1 MTMKTFITTCFLTIM
16 VTAASA
22 ESNCVAVSESN
33 YYHQNAVE
41 ITEVN
46 ATSETTDELINQID
60 SAESR
65 NNGLK
70 PGYKFMFNMGPQRG
84 IGNLY
89 KADRLQF
96 DVINGYQINPYFSL
110 GLGIGARYYSAQQ
123 ALLVP
128 IFLDIRTNF
137 TNKPLSPYVAVG
149 AGYSLVAS
157 NDFKDVGLLLNPS
170 AGVSIR
176 ISDKSAMNVGLGYEV
191 QNLRNVQLNVYHR
204 WSKTVQASAIT
215 LNVGLAF

>member
-1 MTMKTFITTCFLTIM
+1 MKTFITTCFLAM
-16 VTAASA
+16 VVTSALA
-22 ESNCVAVSESN
+22 ESICVAVSELK
-33 YYHQNAVE
+33 YFQQNKVD

-46 ATSETTDELINQID
+46 ATIETTDKLINEID
-60 SAESR
+60 SVENR

-70 PGYKFMFNMGPQRG
+70 PGYKFMFEIGPQRG
-84 IGNLY
+84 IGRMY
-89 KADRLQF
+89 KADRLKL
-96 DVINGYQINPYFSL
+96 DIINGFQINPFFSL

-149 AGYSLVAS
+149 AGYSIVAS

-176 ISDKSAMNVGLGYEV
+176 ISDKSAMNVGLGYEL
-191 QNLRNVQLNVYHR
+191 QNLRNVQLNAYHR

-215 LNVGLAF
+215 LNVGLSF